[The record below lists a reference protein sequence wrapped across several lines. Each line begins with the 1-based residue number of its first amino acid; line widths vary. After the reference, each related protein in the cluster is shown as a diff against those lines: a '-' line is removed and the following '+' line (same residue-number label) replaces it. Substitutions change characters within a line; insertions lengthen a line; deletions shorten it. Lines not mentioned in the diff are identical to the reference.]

1 MMNSRN
7 LTLKP
12 AAPEDA
18 VPIAAMSRELIEAG
32 LPWTWTPER
41 VARNLRQPE
50 TLVLTACDGPRL
62 AGFCIMQF
70 GDERA
75 HLSLLAVRPDCQR
88 QGVGRRMLEWLTE
101 SALTAGIA
109 SIHLELRETNLA
121 ARRFYLGQGFAETA
135 RVPGYYSG
143 AETSVRMLRE
153 IRVKI

>member
-1 MMNSRN
+1 MKQEQRIS
-7 LTLKP
+7 LGLALP
-12 AAPEDA
+12 DDA
-18 VPIAAMSRELIEAG
+18 EPIAAMSRELIEAG

-50 TLVLTACDGPRL
+50 TVVLAARDAERL
-62 AGFCIMQF
+62 AGFAIMQY

-75 HLSLLAVRPDCQR
+75 HLSLLAVQPDYQR

-121 ARRFYLGQGFAETA
+121 ARRFYLEQGFSETL
-135 RVPGYYSG
+135 RVPRYYSG
-143 AETSVRMLRE
+143 SETAVRMRRE
-153 IRVKI
+153 IRVKL